1 VCYSDWQDA
10 DLDQEVTVPIE
21 RPSTNGI
28 PERAVPQPRYRV
40 TAVEAMTGIPAST
53 LRSWERRYGWPRPAR
68 TRSDQRL
75 YSDHDV
81 AVIRFLAQR
90 RTEGM
95 SIAQATGLLG
105 ATSAVDERDP
115 DRILAQL
122 VDALRAF
129 QEAAAE
135 AAFAAGERLL
145 GLEGAVREF
154 VPRAIE
160 STASPEANE
169 AAGGNGGGPPIA
181 AEHFASNFLRRQA
194 LRLLDGLPAASG
206 RPVLVGCGPDEQHEL
221 AALLLTL
228 LLRVRGHRVVY
239 LGARLPGAALE
250 HAVAMLEPSGV
261 AISITMAES
270 LEQAVAWTRATRS
283 RPGEGMRFWWGGP
296 AVADAPDLA
305 GRLPGEVLTGPVR
318 DGGVA
323 ISAALATARGV

>member
-1 VCYSDWQDA
+1 V
-10 DLDQEVTVPIE
+10 
-21 RPSTNGI
+21 
-28 PERAVPQPRYRV
+28 
-40 TAVEAMTGIPAST
+40 
-53 LRSWERRYGWPRPAR
+53 
-68 TRSDQRL
+68 
-75 YSDHDV
+75 
-81 AVIRFLAQR
+81 
-90 RTEGM
+90 
-95 SIAQATGLLG
+95 
-105 ATSAVDERDP
+105 
-115 DRILAQL
+115 
-122 VDALRAF
+122 
-129 QEAAAE
+129 
-135 AAFAAGERLL
+135 
-145 GLEGAVREF
+145 
-154 VPRAIE
+154 
-160 STASPEANE
+160 
-169 AAGGNGGGPPIA
+169 
-181 AEHFASNFLRRQA
+181 
-194 LRLLDGLPAASG
+194 LRLLDGLPATSG

-250 HAVAMLEPSGV
+250 HAVALLEPSGV